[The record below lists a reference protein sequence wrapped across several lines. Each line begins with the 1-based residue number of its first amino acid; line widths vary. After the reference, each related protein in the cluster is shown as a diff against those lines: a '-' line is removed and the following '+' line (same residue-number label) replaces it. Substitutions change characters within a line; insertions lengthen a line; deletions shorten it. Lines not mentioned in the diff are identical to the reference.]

1 VAVALRHRENTRTCR
16 QSIVLVAGTSGPRR
30 TKICFH
36 RLASLESSSTP
47 RRATTA
53 GMARTPPGS
62 STVGSHPSDG
72 ATTIVTRLARR
83 ASRVAIA
90 SRRGEKNM
98 RARVVSAH
106 LVVDAANIMAV
117 VVE

>member
-1 VAVALRHRENTRTCR
+1 MFSPSRVARV
-16 QSIVLVAGTSGPRR
+16 IVDASARDDRR
-30 TKICFH
+30 
-36 RLASLESSSTP
+36 P
-47 RRATTA
+47 
-53 GMARTPPGS
+53 MARTPPGS
-62 STVGSHPSDG
+62 STVGIRPSDG

-83 ASRVAIA
+83 SSRVAIA
-90 SRRGEKNM
+90 SRRGQKNM